1 MTRSQGGW
9 CLLPAALAFFLDAA
23 ALPAGARAQD
33 TSLESFEK
41 VDPYTRGDAKLLA
54 KLGYA
59 SVDPKRWTTTQTTQ
73 FVRETLGGIDVLFL
87 ETAHFR
93 IASTLATYERSEDR
107 VDKDLLEDELER
119 LKRRC
124 GRLKPPRDIDPWLR
138 LHLYAQ
144 RLEDLYAD
152 FSRRFGLTEESFP
165 PLHTGELP
173 MGSGPHL
180 GQPEKFTVFLS
191 ENESALARY
200 LTAAFGQKDEF
211 SFRWEFDGCYFL
223 GVSAE
228 ALRHIERKLDVC
240 LRTTVTGT
248 LVLNLV
254 ESFRGRGRNVP
265 IWFSYGLAHAY
276 AREIDPRWNNWGAG
290 GNGNWENDQLWVW
303 EPRVRALVAN
313 DFATSWPD
321 MCAWRTGNDLKP
333 QEHMIAWSKVRWLLD
348 EKPEGLHEL
357 LLALSDPPP
366 AGATDEKAAA
376 IAHLTH
382 AFQAAYD
389 ATPEELDREW
399 SKHVLR
405 KYPK

>member
-1 MTRSQGGW
+1 MMRSQGGW
-9 CLLPAALAFFLDAA
+9 CSLPVALAFFLGSAA
-23 ALPAGARAQD
+23 PPAGARPQD
-33 TSLESFEK
+33 TSLESFEQ

-54 KLGYA
+54 KLGYV
-59 SVDPKRWTTTQTTQ
+59 SVAPTRWTTTQTTQ

-93 IASTLATYERSEDR
+93 IASTLATYEGSEDQAE
-107 VDKDLLEDELER
+107 KDQLEEELAR

-124 GRLKPPRDIDPWLR
+124 SRLKPQRDIDPWLR

-152 FSRRFGLTEESFP
+152 FSGRFGLTEASFP
-165 PLHTGELP
+165 PLHTGAVP

-191 ENESALARY
+191 DNESALGRY
-200 LTAAFGQKDEF
+200 LTASFGQKDEF

-223 GVSAE
+223 GVNAE
-228 ALRHIERKLDVC
+228 ALRHIERRHDVC
-240 LRTTVTGT
+240 LRTTVTGA

-254 ESFRGRGRNVP
+254 ESFRGLGRNVP
-265 IWFSYGLAHAY
+265 IWFTYGLAHFY
-276 AREIDPRWNNWGAG
+276 AREIDPRWNNWSAG
-290 GNGNWENDQLWVW
+290 GNGNWETDQLWVW

-321 MCAWRTGNDLKP
+321 MCAWRTGLDLKP

-348 EKPEGLHEL
+348 EKAEGLPEL
-357 LLALSDPPP
+357 LIALSDPPP
-366 AGATDEKAAA
+366 TEAGDERAVAV
-376 IAHLTH
+376 AHLTR
-382 AFQAAYD
+382 AFQTAYD

-399 SKHVLR
+399 AKYVQR